1 MKRREFIALLGG
13 AAATWPLAGRAQQ
26 PAMPVVGFLGAG
38 SAGPNAPLAAAFVQG
53 LRESGFPEGS
63 NVTVEYR
70 WGESQS
76 ARLPELAADL
86 ARRKV
91 AVIAATGGESAVRAV
106 MAVTSTIPIVF
117 EIGGDPVAEGLVPSL
132 DRPAGNITGV
142 TLFNV
147 ELVPKRLELLHE
159 LAPKTAVIAA
169 LINPEISNSEREL
182 GDLQAAASKLGLQ
195 LHILRAHTEQEIDAA
210 FQDLNKSGA
219 LLIGAGNLFTTH
231 SEQLAALCLRHAI
244 PAIYGFRQFPA
255 AGGLISYGGSAAD
268 TYRLAGIYV
277 ARILKGAQPADL
289 PVIQPSKFEMVINLK
304 TAQAL
309 GLTVPQTLLVAADE
323 VIE

>member
-1 MKRREFIALLGG
+1 MDRRDFITLLGS
-13 AAATWPLAGRAQQ
+13 AAAAWPLAARAQQ
-26 PAMPVVGFLGAG
+26 SAMPVVGFLGTG
-38 SAGPNAPLAAAFVQG
+38 SAGPYAPLAAAFVQG
-53 LRESGFPEGS
+53 LRESGFAEGS

-86 ARRKV
+86 VRRKV
-91 AVIAATGGESAVRAV
+91 AVIAATGGEPAVRAA
-106 MAVTSTIPIVF
+106 MAITSTIPIVF
-117 EIGGDPVAEGLVPSL
+117 QSGSDPVAGGLVPSL
-132 DRPAGNITGV
+132 ARPAGNITGV

-159 LAPKTAVIAA
+159 LVPKATVIAA
-169 LINPEISNSEREL
+169 LINPEIPNSEREIS
-182 GDLQAAASKLGLQ
+182 DLQAAASKLGLQ
-195 LHILRAHTEQEIDAA
+195 LHILRARTEQEIDAA

-219 LLIGAGNLFTTH
+219 LLIGAGNLFTSH
-231 SEQLAALCLRHAI
+231 SEQLAALCLRHSI
-244 PAIYGFRQFPA
+244 PAIYGFRQFAA
-255 AGGLISYGGSAAD
+255 AGGLISYGGSAVD

-304 TAQAL
+304 TAKAL
-309 GLTVPQTLLVAADE
+309 GLTVPANLLASTDE